1 MDKFSVPTTEK
12 RSLRYDF
19 TAVEIHDLSLALASK
34 TKEVTQLTEEK
45 KSVVSQWTAKVN
57 EAKATCNSLSFKVSD
72 GFEYRD
78 IECEVI
84 LNQPAQGKKT
94 VIRKDDNRLVGVEE
108 MSKAD
113 WDKLTEERTL
123 FPLDESLTEPAITEA
138 SNEEE
143 KPF

>member
-1 MDKFSVPTTEK
+1 MPTTEK

-78 IECEVI
+78 VECEVI
-84 LNQPAQGKKT
+84 LNQPAQGRKT
-94 VIRKDDNRLVGVEE
+94 IIRKDSNTLVAVEE

-123 FPLDESLTEPAITEA
+123 FPLDETLAQPVESQEAPAQEG
-138 SNEEE
+138 
-143 KPF
+143 PF

>member
-19 TAVEIHDLSLALASK
+19 TAIEVHDLSLALASQ
-34 TKEVTQLTEEK
+34 TKEVNQLTEEK

-94 VIRKDDNRLVGVEE
+94 VIRKDDNRLVGVED

-123 FPLDESLTEPAITEA
+123 FPLDENLNGKPEVQEA
-138 SNEEE
+138 QAEEG
-143 KPF
+143 PF

>member
-84 LNQPAQGKKT
+84 LNQPSQGKKT

-108 MSKAD
+108 MSKSD

-123 FPLDESLTEPAITEA
+123 FPLDETLTEPVNTEA

>member
-1 MDKFSVPTTEK
+1 MPTTEK

-94 VIRKDDNRLVGVEE
+94 VIRKDDYRLVGVED

-123 FPLDESLTEPAITEA
+123 FPLDENLPAEA
-138 SNEEE
+138 QDVQAEEG
-143 KPF
+143 PF

>member
-19 TAVEIHDLSLALASK
+19 TAVEIHDLSLALAGK

-84 LNQPAQGKKT
+84 LNQPSQGKKT

-123 FPLDESLTEPAITEA
+123 FPLDETLPKLATTEA

-143 KPF
+143 NLF

>member
-34 TKEVTQLTEEK
+34 TKEVNQLTEEK

-108 MSKAD
+108 MSKSD

-123 FPLDESLTEPAITEA
+123 FPLDENLNGKPEA
-138 SNEEE
+138 QTQEG
-143 KPF
+143 PF